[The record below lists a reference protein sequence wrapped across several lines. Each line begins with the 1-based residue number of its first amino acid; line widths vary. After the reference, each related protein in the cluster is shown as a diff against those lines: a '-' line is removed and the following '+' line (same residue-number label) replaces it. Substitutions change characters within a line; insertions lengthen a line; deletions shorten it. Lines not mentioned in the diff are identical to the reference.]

1 MRHPV
6 ICLCFCPADR
16 AEYQSLIANR
26 STRCELVLSARNV
39 SVSVEGHDIWAG
51 IKRRL
56 LRKCETI
63 WVHATFRPLRSPV
76 FKWVE
81 LFAVEPLIGNRL
93 PGCLLRRP
101 KFAMLQCA
109 ALPNSS
115 VERLQATDR
124 FSNFLRLPCRG
135 VTVGSPLSV
144 YCPSR
149 RPSKSCPLVQHLRRD
164 KTIHQPNSA
173 MRRLVSCILSKAA
186 SSAARH
192 AAPLSRA
199 SVHASPSAKGSS

>member
-1 MRHPV
+1 MERSATYLILPIELILAIRHRIPGSVTLYHTQRMRHPV
-6 ICLCFCPADR
+6 ICLCLCPADR

-26 STRCELVLSARNV
+26 STRRELVLSARNV

-63 WVHATFRPLRSPV
+63 WVHTTFRRLRSPV

-81 LFAVEPLIGNRL
+81 LFAAEPLIGNRL
-93 PGCLLRRP
+93 PGCVLRQP

-124 FSNFLRLPCRG
+124 FSHFLRLPCRG
-135 VTVGSPLSV
+135 VTVGFP
-144 YCPSR
+144 P
-149 RPSKSCPLVQHLRRD
+149 
-164 KTIHQPNSA
+164 T
-173 MRRLVSCILSKAA
+173 A
-186 SSAARH
+186 S
-192 AAPLSRA
+192 
-199 SVHASPSAKGSS
+199 